1 MVTFTVFARR
11 VVLKHYIARHQ
22 QQACYYYVCTLY
34 IWLGPKPN
42 AVLGGEQQQPLVQAA
57 VVAHAAS
64 TRDASLAAPPLL
76 LHRPTKLAPRELIM
90 PRAGE

>member
-1 MVTFTVFARR
+1 LVTFTVFARR
-11 VVLKHYIARHQ
+11 VVLKHYS
-22 QQACYYYVCTLY
+22 QASAAGVLLLYTLY

-42 AVLGGEQQQPLVQAA
+42 AVLGGAQQQLLVQAA